1 MAKRKRAAKLAL
13 ASADGFLNNPLLQ
26 QAQSVGSG
34 ALGSLAQL
42 LGIGAGPQGSGG
54 QGGQSGGQFDSF
66 LNSPFF
72 RSQLEAGQR
81 AISSNAAL
89 RGRLGSGDTARAAI
103 GYGQRL
109 AGQSLG
115 QFLDAN
121 TQLANAGQSAATNQA
136 GAIQAANTGASNVWL
151 QPGALGKAAGALSG
165 FIAPRPPGI

>member
-1 MAKRKRAAKLAL
+1 MAKRKKAARFAA

-42 LGIGAGPQGSGG
+42 LGIGAGPQGSVG

-136 GAIQAANTGASNVWL
+136 GAQQQAQLGVSNVWL
-151 QPGALGKAAGALSG
+151 QPGALGKVGSALTQLA
-165 FIAPRPPGI
+165 APRPGG